1 MSRRVG
7 TGTKKELPE
16 MEVLKKE
23 NVELKAKVEELEK
36 ENAELKAQETEKKK
50 K

>member
-1 MSRRVG
+1 MRTVG
-7 TGTKKELPE
+7 VGTKKELPE

-23 NVELKAKVEELEK
+23 NAELKEKVEELEK
-36 ENAELKAQETEKKK
+36 ENAELKAQEPEKKK